1 MADINDEK
9 IRNRISELRR
19 KYIGNDD
26 AQDEIKRAVETI
38 IYYEKRKEN
47 DKAKNHAEALEDFLH
62 DWY

>member
-1 MADINDEK
+1 MTMAESK
-9 IRNRISELRR
+9 IIKIVTKLREEYASD
-19 KYIGNDD
+19 KD
-26 AQDEIKRAVETI
+26 AQEEIKRAVEAI

>member
-1 MADINDEK
+1 MTMAESK
-9 IRNRISELRR
+9 IIKIVTKLREEYTSD
-19 KYIGNDD
+19 KD

-38 IYYEKRKEN
+38 VYYEKRKEN

>member
-1 MADINDEK
+1 MTMAESK
-9 IRNRISELRR
+9 IIKIVTKLREEYASD
-19 KYIGNDD
+19 KD

-38 IYYEKRKEN
+38 VYYEKRKEN

>member
-1 MADINDEK
+1 MYEIKNEK
-9 IRNRISELRR
+9 ITEIVEDLRNKYRSE
-19 KYIGNDD
+19 D

-38 IYYEKRKEN
+38 VYYEKRKEN